1 MPVILEENKLTLPF
15 GSTSWTTGSPPHFFS
30 DAFDYECYTGSIA
43 KSIPPSIR
51 WMQKFDRL
59 CTRATIALSDIT
71 SVVTSDPCRSA
82 ALNGMIATFDEQ
94 IRDISQKALEDLPSK
109 ASMATETSTSTP
121 PMYPNSLIAIMSRIS
136 INSYHFFGTDP
147 GTHYPKLVELFY
159 LACRW
164 TEQATSLDQATD
176 WALYSSESYSRHILL
191 VAAIILR
198 ISHSH
203 QLKSSIE
210 PRAGERAF
218 FAAVKLL
225 KRRSLQSGDVN
236 AQSALQLSE
245 LWHNDSCFRRPDG
258 GYDSLEVRIRGRGV
272 SQSNLAITNDFV

>member
-1 MPVILEENKLTLPF
+1 M
-15 GSTSWTTGSPPHFFS
+15 PPHLFS
-30 DAFDYECYTGSIA
+30 DAFDYECYTDRIA
-43 KSIPPSIR
+43 KLIPPSIR
-51 WMQKFDRL
+51 WMQKFERL

-71 SVVTSDPCRSA
+71 SVVPSDPCRSA

-109 ASMATETSTSTP
+109 ASVATETSTSP
-121 PMYPNSLIAIMSRIS
+121 PAMYPNSLIATMSRIF

-159 LACRW
+159 LSCHW

-176 WALYSSESYSRHILL
+176 WAVYSSESYARHILL
-191 VAAIILR
+191 VATIILR

-203 QLKSSIE
+203 QLKASIE
-210 PRAGERAF
+210 PRTGERAF

-236 AQSALQLSE
+236 AQLALQLSE
-245 LWHNDSCFRRPDG
+245 LWHNDSCFRGSNG
-258 GYDSLEVRIRGRGV
+258 GYDSLEVRTRGRGV
-272 SQSNLAITNDFV
+272 SQSNMSILSNLSNWLDADYGYCLRLPLVTAESR